1 MSILSEGKF
10 SLGAVEI
17 LSGAQKALT
26 EAGQPAAA
34 YLYQHQVEIPDHL
47 VSADSLFSQFDLPT
61 GVTLY
66 VVTDEARMHTV
77 MFTAEDVTP
86 SSP

>member
-1 MSILSEGKF
+1 MSASEGKF

-17 LSGAQKALT
+17 LAGAQRALT

-47 VSADSLFSQFDLPT
+47 VSADSVVSRFDLPT
-61 GVTLY
+61 GVSLF

-77 MFTAEDVTP
+77 MFTAEDA
-86 SSP
+86 SPG